1 MKLTEQSNK
10 KAQGYRIYAKAHE
23 MSGKSNDEGLAIAK
37 KKIAKIKAEK
47 KSNVISAAEQKTRA
61 ATRARQE
68 AKLAKRKAGM
78 PKKRPSGISTKPVK
92 TVKDGNQ
99 GVRKSVSSGAGTKPK
114 KKGGIPKALVGKQN
128 KLPDAIK
135 KAIKAA
141 PETKKGMPKYKK
153 GMTKKSGLYMVKS
166 MGSAGMVGKAGTAKP
181 PGGPKRKK
189 STTARNR

>member
-1 MKLTEQSNK
+1 MADRKPKTLV
-10 KAQGYRIYAKAHE
+10 
-23 MSGKSNDEGLAIAK
+23 GKNLAK

-78 PKKRPSGISTKPVK
+78 PKK
-92 TVKDGNQ
+92 
-99 GVRKSVSSGAGTKPK
+99 
-114 KKGGIPKALVGKQN
+114 KGGMPKALVGKQN

-189 STTARNR
+189 STTARKR

>member
-1 MKLTEQSNK
+1 MADRKPKTLV
-10 KAQGYRIYAKAHE
+10 
-23 MSGKSNDEGLAIAK
+23 GKNLAK
-37 KKIAKIKAEK
+37 KKVAKIKAEK

-141 PETKKGMPKYKK
+141 PETKKGLPKYKK
-153 GMTKKSGLYMVKS
+153 GGITKKKGPTPYNMVKS